1 MSLWQCLQ
9 QLPSILSESHLIRQ
23 CLKIEFLFTGQV
35 GSVWDKVDSLVGDVN
50 KVHVD
55 ISPN

>member
-9 QLPSILSESHLIRQ
+9 KLPSILSESYLIRQ
-23 CLKIEFLFTGQV
+23 CLKIKFLFTGQV

-50 KVHVD
+50 KVHID